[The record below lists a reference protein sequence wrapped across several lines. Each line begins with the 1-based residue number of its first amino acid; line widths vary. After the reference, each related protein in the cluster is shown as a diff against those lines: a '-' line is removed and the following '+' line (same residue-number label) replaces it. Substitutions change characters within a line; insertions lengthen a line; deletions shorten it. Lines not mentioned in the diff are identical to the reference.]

1 MKVLFINNIPSPYRV
16 DFLNELGKYC
26 QLTAVF
32 GRETARDRDQ
42 KWKSDEFHN
51 FKAVFLKGI
60 KVGTDA
66 SISFQVISVI
76 GEGFDIIFLGSY
88 SSPSHIIAMEY
99 MKARGIPFLL
109 NADGGF
115 VKKDK
120 WPVLMLK
127 RRIIG
132 LASAWLSTGK
142 LTDDYLAYYG
152 AKRDKI
158 FRYPFTSVRAQ
169 DRFCIQEADK
179 DEKKTKL
186 HMKEKTAVITV
197 GQFIPRKGLDL
208 LIRCCPK
215 LQKDTGIYIIG
226 GEPGEEYKKLLEG
239 EWEERVH
246 FVGFKRKEELKDYYI
261 AADVFVFPTREDIWG
276 LVLNE
281 AMSYGL
287 PCVASEC
294 AVAANEMIEDGKNG
308 YLVNPEDIDQMSD
321 RLNCLLSDKEGR
333 LRMGELAY
341 EKSQEYTIENMA
353 VRHME
358 IFRQFLKKGF

>member
-42 KWKSDEFHN
+42 KWKPDEFHN
-51 FKAVFLKGI
+51 FKAVFLRGI

-66 SISFQVISVI
+66 SISFQIISVI
-76 GEGFDIIFLGSY
+76 REGFDMIFLGSY

-115 VKKDK
+115 VKRDK
-120 WPVLMLK
+120 WPVRMLK
-127 RRIIG
+127 RHIIG

-152 AKRDKI
+152 ANRDKI
-158 FRYPFTSVRAQ
+158 FRYPFTSVKDQ
-169 DRFCIQEADK
+169 ERFCTQEAAK
-179 DEKKTKL
+179 NETKVKL
-186 HMKEKTAVITV
+186 RIKEKTAVITV

-208 LIRCCPK
+208 LIRCCSK
-215 LQKDTGIYIIG
+215 MQKDTGVYIIG
-226 GEPGEEYKKLLEG
+226 GEPGEEYKKLLED
-239 EWEERVH
+239 EWKERVH
-246 FVGFKRKEELKDYYI
+246 FIGFKSKEELKDYYI

-287 PCVASEC
+287 PCVASER
-294 AVAANEMIEDGKNG
+294 AVASIEMIEDGMNG
-308 YLVNPEDIDQMSD
+308 YLVDPEDTGQMAD
-321 RLNCLLSDKEGR
+321 RLNRLLSDREER

-341 EKSQEYTIENMA
+341 EKSKEYTIENMA
-353 VRHME
+353 ARHME
-358 IFRQFLKKGF
+358 IFRQFLGRGF